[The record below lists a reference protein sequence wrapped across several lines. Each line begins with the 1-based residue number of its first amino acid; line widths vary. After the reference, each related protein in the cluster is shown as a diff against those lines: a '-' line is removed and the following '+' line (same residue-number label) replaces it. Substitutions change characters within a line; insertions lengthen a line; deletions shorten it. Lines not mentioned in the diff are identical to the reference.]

1 MKSFVCANSEA
12 LVIDGEVIVTVVDI
26 LDKEI
31 VLAIDAPKWVQVCPK
46 EASDKAEILPAHPR

>member
-12 LVIDGEVIVTVVDI
+12 LVIDGEFIVTIVDI

-31 VLAIDAPKWVQVCPK
+31 VLAIDAPKWVRVCPK

>member
-12 LVIDGEVIVTVVDI
+12 LVINGEVIVTIVDI

-31 VLAIDAPKWVQVCPK
+31 VLAIDAPKWVQVCQK
-46 EASDKAEILPAHPR
+46 EALDKVEILPAHPR

>member
-12 LVIDGEVIVTVVDI
+12 LVIDGKVIVTIVDI

-31 VLAIDAPKWVQVCPK
+31 VLAIDAPKWVHVCPK